1 MKLTD
6 FDVQEFQALWK
17 IHTGRDI
24 DAATA
29 RQYAENSISVV
40 EAVVGS
46 QWTQP
51 PTKKRRPELPV

>member
-6 FDVQEFQALWK
+6 FDVQEFMALWK

-29 RQYAENSISVV
+29 RQYAENSIGVV

-51 PTKKRRPELPV
+51 PAKIARPDTPV